1 MYKPASCKPLHLLP
15 ARQPILAY
23 VLCWCMF
30 QVFSPCIFRYACF
43 SDIHI
48 GICVATAL
56 SGNGLLNPRLSREW
70 RNVLASWII
79 GTFITN
85 TSARPQCR
93 ILVSLVLLWF
103 MYQVLSPALFG
114 MHPFLRGIV
123 AFAIFPILNSLAVE
137 TATLVIRSPDD
148 CVDFISFYCFI
159 CLYIIM
165 VMLFLVYWVSQFW
178 KSAPNCWFGPRRM
191 LTWIRLM
198 SQLFGI
204 SSMHRYSCHQ
214 NCLAISRNSYLNAI
228 VSLLLGSLAKIF
240 LFRQLALFSR
250 STF

>member
-1 MYKPASCKPLHLLP
+1 MRRYGTIGQRFVEPETFAWMT
-15 ARQPILAY
+15 
-23 VLCWCMF
+23 WC
-30 QVFSPCIFRYACF
+30 
-43 SDIHI
+43 
-48 GICVATAL
+48 
-56 SGNGLLNPRLSREW
+56 PRLLDNRHMHHKYLSPPSML
-70 RNVLASWII
+70 NS
-79 GTFITN
+79 G
-85 TSARPQCR
+85 TSACPQCR

-114 MHPFLRGIV
+114 MHPFLRGSIV

-148 CVDFISFYCFI
+148 CVDFMSFYCFI
-159 CLYIIM
+159 CFYIIM

-178 KSAPNCWFGPRRM
+178 NSAPNCWFRPRRM
-191 LTWIRLM
+191 LAWIRLM

-204 SSMHRYSCHQ
+204 SSMHRYSCHP
-214 NCLAISRNSYLNAI
+214 NCLAISRSSYLNAI